1 MLVRLLPRKND
12 EFCEV
17 IPKTKNEE
25 YVAFGE
31 DDFVGF

>member
-1 MLVRLLPRKND
+1 MLATLLPRKND

-17 IPKTKNEE
+17 ILKTKDEE

-31 DDFVGF
+31 DDFVRF